1 MIFLNLKKLILKQLN
16 NFFIIYMKL
25 KIKYN
30 FEKEIIL
37 FKQSKK
43 VKKKNS
49 TNEMNKNI
57 LNFCL
62 KNSFKKIKK
71 K

>member
-16 NFFIIYMKL
+16 NFFLIYMKL

-62 KNSFKKIKK
+62 KNSFKKLKK

>member
-16 NFFIIYMKL
+16 NFFLIYMKL

-43 VKKKNS
+43 VKKKNF
-49 TNEMNKNI
+49 NK
-57 LNFCL
+57 
-62 KNSFKKIKK
+62 
-71 K
+71 

>member
-16 NFFIIYMKL
+16 NFFLIYMKL

>member
-16 NFFIIYMKL
+16 NFFLIYMKL

-30 FEKEIIL
+30 FVKEII
-37 FKQSKK
+37 FVYTIKK
-43 VKKKNS
+43 SQEKNS

-62 KNSFKKIKK
+62 KNSFKKLKK